1 MALKGDRYELQTDI
15 SFFNNGLAYTR
26 GGVACAVGFGSGG
39 AMDQSQALAGY
50 PNSSSGAFPLGI
62 QLNDI
67 VSIDLTR
74 QHINWYRDEAIVGS
88 KVAIGRKGYWTTNS
102 IIAGAA
108 PIAVGDLAVLCSS
121 GQLTNLPG
129 SAEWGGSA
137 WNKAL
142 NPKIGRWISTVDED
156 GYAKVEVNLS

>member
-1 MALKGDRYELQTDI
+1 MALKGDRYELQVDI
-15 SFFNNGLAYTR
+15 SFFNNGLPVTR
-26 GGVACAVGFGSGG
+26 GGVACFTTVGSGG
-39 AMDQSQALAGY
+39 AMDQSQAVVGY
-50 PNSSSGAFPLGI
+50 PNSSSGAFPVGL

-67 VSIDLTR
+67 VNIDLTR

-88 KVAIGRKGYWTTNS
+88 KVAIGRKGYWVTNS

-108 PIAVGDLAVLCSS
+108 PIAFGDMAVLCSS

-129 SAEWGGSA
+129 SAEWGGSP

-142 NPKIGRWISTVDED
+142 NPKVGKWTSTTDED
-156 GYAKVEVNLS
+156 GYAKIELSLN